1 METET
6 AEIELYDQETA
17 ADRGRDAEDYPE
29 KGYFSI
35 PYSLIRHHKPE
46 NLKAVYVSGDSMID
60 ERISDGDIVVFN
72 TRQTEGNGI
81 YVVSVGSS
89 LVVKRVDFDLSNKSI
104 VLISANPAYEPRHYS
119 GRELEGVKIEG
130 RVVLAWHRV

>member
-29 KGYFSI
+29 KCYFSI
-35 PYSLIRHHKPE
+35 PYSLIRPQKPE

-60 ERISDGDIVVFN
+60 ERISDGDIVIFN
-72 TRQTEGNGI
+72 TR
-81 YVVSVGSS
+81 
-89 LVVKRVDFDLSNKSI
+89 
-104 VLISANPAYEPRHYS
+104 
-119 GRELEGVKIEG
+119 
-130 RVVLAWHRV
+130 